1 MNQTGTFTKEFLE
14 RQFARMSGKELQN
27 VMKIGGE
34 DLDGDYTKDEMVQ
47 LILWGNRP
55 GSQIRGEFHAW
66 IYDKKNK
73 CIIDDYTDPS
83 TYVGTLFQHLQ
94 KIHKLPDVRYE
105 EFKKNPKFV
114 ETLLTNIHT
123 DYKEEWFKKYINS
136 ENWDRIGYC
145 LQRAFIKHKTSKNR
159 YKIRFGM
166 VYLRNNISGKEMN
179 IEGDD
184 ERDSEFISTHI
195 QAVQDGYLLHNQ
207 YNRKTAAALLQ
218 FFARID
224 NNILEGIIDGWEREH
239 LGHIQLQHALARIK
253 FGGGHISQVMRGRE
267 LTNLGRQI
275 MNTAHARDESL
286 GEQTIHY

>member
-1 MNQTGTFTKEFLE
+1 MNQRGTFTKEFLE

-34 DLDGDYTKDEMVQ
+34 DLIGDYTKDEMIQ

-55 GSQIRGEFHAW
+55 GSKIRGSFHAW
-66 IYDKKNK
+66 IYDKKKK
-73 CIIDDYTDPS
+73 CIIDDYADPS
-83 TYVGTLFQHLQ
+83 TYVGTLFNHLQ
-94 KIHKLPDVRYE
+94 KIHNLPDLRYE
-105 EFKKNPKFV
+105 EFEKKPRFV

-123 DYKEEWFKKYINS
+123 DYKEEWFKKYMNS
-136 ENWDRIGYC
+136 EDWDRIGYC
-145 LQRAFIKHKTSKNR
+145 LQRAFLKHKTSKNR

-184 ERDSEFISTHI
+184 ERDSEFINTHI
-195 QAVQDGYLLHNQ
+195 QAVQDGYLLHKR
-207 YNRKTAAALLQ
+207 YNRKMAAALLQ

-224 NNILEGIIDGWEREH
+224 NYLLESIIDNWEVEH
-239 LGHIQLQHALARIK
+239 LGHIQMEHSLARIR
-253 FGGGHISQVMRGRE
+253 FGGGQISQVMRGGE

-275 MNTAHARDESL
+275 MNVSHARSL
-286 GEQTIHY
+286 GETTIHY

>member
-1 MNQTGTFTKEFLE
+1 MNQTTFSKEFLE
-14 RQFARMSGKELQN
+14 RQFARMSGKELQD

-34 DLDGDYTKDEMVQ
+34 DLNGDYTKEEMIQ

-55 GSQIRGEFHAW
+55 GSKIRGEFHAW

-73 CIIDDYTDPS
+73 CIIDDYADPS

-94 KIHKLPDVRYE
+94 KIHNLPDLRYE
-105 EFKKNPKFV
+105 EFEKKPRFI

-123 DYKEEWFKKYINS
+123 DYKEEWFKKYMNS

-145 LQRAFIKHKTSKNR
+145 LQRAFLKHKTSKNR

-166 VYLRNNISGKEMN
+166 VYIANTITGKEMN

-184 ERDSEFISTHI
+184 DRDDNFITNHI
-195 QAVQDGYLLHNQ
+195 NAVQDGYLLHKR
-207 YNRKTAAALLQ
+207 YDRKMAAALLQ

-224 NNILEGIIDGWEREH
+224 NKFLEEIIDGWEREH
-239 LGHIQLQHALARIK
+239 LNHITMQNTLSRIA
-253 FGGGHISQVMRGRE
+253 FGGGHISQVMRGGE
-267 LTNLGRQI
+267 ITNLGRQI
-275 MNTAHARDESL
+275 INTAHARS
-286 GEQTIHY
+286 